1 MKALIKTSVVLAATV
16 GAFFACSKEEKKPAD
31 DAQTTV
37 ELSTANAINDRLYED
52 VLDEVN
58 SVNLESGLYLRTA
71 QQTAC
76 RTITV
81 EKVTANDWPKKVTVD
96 YGTGCTAGVIT
107 RKGKIIYTISNKF
120 LQPGSSISV
129 SFEGYS
135 VNDYKLEGVFAITN
149 TTTGNTISFT
159 TQTTAGKLT
168 YPDGKWFTYVG
179 QRAWTQ
185 TAGNATP
192 FDVTDDEYTG
202 TGNGTLTSS
211 TGNVLAATIK
221 TGLVRKVSCV
231 NVVSGVVEGTFN
243 NIPGSLD
250 FGSGTCD
257 KNAVLTVA
265 NKTYQVT
272 LP

>member
-1 MKALIKTSVVLAATV
+1 MKASIKISLVLAVCA
-16 GAFFACSKEEKKPAD
+16 GAFFACSKEEKKPVD
-31 DAQTTV
+31 DTQTTV

-71 QQTAC
+71 QTC

-81 EKVTANDWPKKVTVD
+81 ENVTANPWPKKVTVD
-96 YGTGCTAGVIT
+96 YGTGCTTGVIT
-107 RKGKIIYTISNKF
+107 RKGKIIYTITNKF
-120 LQPGSSISV
+120 LISGSTISV
-129 SFEGYS
+129 SFDGYS
-135 VNDYKLEGVFAITN
+135 VNDYKLEGAFAITN

-179 QRAWTQ
+179 NRAWTQ
-185 TAGNATP
+185 TGGNATP
-192 FDVTDDEYTG
+192 YDVTDDEYTG
-202 TGNGTLTSS
+202 TGSGTLTSS

-221 TGLVRKVSCV
+221 TGLLRKISCV

-257 KNAVLTVA
+257 KNATLTVA
-265 NKTYQVT
+265 NKTYEVT